1 MREIRATRFLSLAC
15 ASGPTAR
22 ARRVLIAVPLAP
34 ACALLLVLVLGCA
47 PALAVKRHV
56 FAGSFG
62 VRGSGDGQLLE
73 PAGVAVRE
81 ATLSEPSE
89 DVYVVDAGNDRVER
103 FSSTGAFISAWGWGV
118 SNGEAKYEVC
128 TSGCRAGVAG
138 EGAGQLDAPG
148 EIAVDNSTSPLDP
161 SAGDVYVANTAD
173 DEIEKFGPEG
183 AFIGQVSTGSQPAL
197 GGVAVDPSGNLWAY
211 EANGEIDGYSNA
223 VANVETS
230 SKGTTLSDYGFGAIP
245 GFAVNTL
252 GDFYVNSLLTVIE
265 LNDEGNA
272 NLNPIDEKESTA
284 VAIDLATNDLYIGNV
299 TSVAGFDSND
309 SPIERFGSP
318 RLKSTGGVAVSSA
331 AGRVYVADTAADT
344 LDDFALLLVPTVAV
358 TTATE
363 VEGKDGTVAATLV
376 GSVDPEGVE
385 VEECFFEYGTSLPSG
400 KTALCEP
407 APGASGSTV
416 AVQARVSGLV
426 LNRTYV
432 YRVVAKNANGVS
444 ESESSSFATPAGE
457 MTLTA
462 EPLVTAAEKQD
473 GKVVATLQGS
483 VDPGNEEATNCR
495 FEYGT
500 SLPSG
505 QTVACEPA
513 TVPGSETVEVMAKVS
528 GLQAGARYEYR
539 LLAED
544 SFGLGESEN
553 TEEFN
558 IPVAVVGVTKCG
570 ASGLLNQAATLHG
583 SLEPEGL
590 STSWFFEYRKAGST
604 ETWSKS
610 AEGGVEKPTGRFADP
625 EEGVSGLEQ
634 DTTYECRL
642 VASNLYGS
650 TTSTEGQEK
659 EGEPV
664 GNHEFTTALPPE
676 VVAAAA
682 AEVGFSSVT
691 LNATINGF
699 GAADSYRFEYGT
711 SETYGSSTPEVTLK
725 DPVRGEAPVS
735 VQLTGLQ
742 PATTYH
748 FRIVV
753 TQPDGGGTATGV
765 DVKFTTFPETS
776 AQLPDGRVYE
786 MVSPVE
792 AQGANVYVPEAHNG
806 VFPVPTQLPFQAST
820 GGEAVAYVGAPA
832 AGGSGDAGA
841 GGGNEYVAAL
851 GAGGWV
857 SQDVMPQGSSQLG
870 YLAFSPDLSVGV
882 FESHEPLASGA
893 PGGGYDV
900 LYKAASGGGV
910 GALFSQRPPDRSAE
924 EFGSA
929 GTLGPQ
935 GPGLAY
941 AGASADFS
949 HVLFEANDALVPE
962 AEGDPGVGANDLY
975 DSVGGQLGVVNILP
989 ASEGGRVAPDATFG
1003 GPNGTGNAADPPDF
1017 SNVIS
1022 EDGSRVFWTDL
1033 QAGPQEGRVYVREN
1047 GTSTVAVSA
1056 GAARFWTATP
1066 DGRYA
1071 FYTEGEKLYRFDVES
1086 EMPEELAGADAGVLG
1101 VIGVSEDGEYVYFV
1115 AEGKLA
1121 GSAKQ
1126 GEPNLYLLHGGETR
1140 FIATLSPEDEG
1151 TMAYGGEGG
1160 SFGDWEPGLG
1170 HRTAEVTPDGKSVVF
1185 QSVRALTGYDSEGL
1199 SEVFV
1204 YDSEAGGGLFCGSC
1218 DASGE
1223 LPPVTELAGGR
1234 VKAAGYLP
1242 VGWSRTYQPRVIS
1255 EDGSRVFFDSF
1266 EPLVSADPNG
1276 QQDVYEWERDGTGA
1290 CREPRG
1296 CQYLLS
1302 GGTSRSGSYLLDASA
1317 NGDSVFFVSD
1327 ARLVAQDDNESD
1339 HLYDDRVDG
1348 VQPSS
1353 PAGCAGS
1360 ECEEVPI
1367 APPIFATPPSAT
1379 FAGVGNFPPPA
1390 NAPVKPKS
1398 KPKRKQ
1404 KPKRRHR
1411 KAKGNAGKHTGGHG
1425 KKSSARR
1432 ARNGARHPRR
1442 RTGS

>member
-1 MREIRATRFLSLAC
+1 M
-15 ASGPTAR
+15 R
-22 ARRVLIAVPLAP
+22 ARLLTGGPVVPSLRVRLGALRISMRVSLTVT
-34 ACALLLVLVLGCA
+34 CALLFVLVLGCA

-103 FSSTGAFISAWGWGV
+103 FGSTGAFISAWGWGV

-138 EGAGQLDAPG
+138 EGAGQFDAPG

-230 SKGTTLSDYGFGAIP
+230 SKGTTLSGFGFGAIP
-245 GFAVNTL
+245 GFAVNSL
-252 GDFYVNSLLTVIE
+252 GDFYVNSLFDVLE

-272 NLNPIDEKESTA
+272 TLNPIDEEESTA
-284 VAIDLATNDLYIGNV
+284 VAVDLATNDLYIGNV

-558 IPVAVVGVTKCG
+558 TPVAVNGVSGCD
-570 ASGLLNQAATLHG
+570 ANGLLSEGATLHG
-583 SLEPEGL
+583 SLAPEGL
-590 STSWFFEYRKAGST
+590 SVTWYFEYREEGAPS
-604 ETWSKS
+604 WSRS
-610 AEGGVEKPTGRFADP
+610 AEGSAENPASKVVEAKQGLTGLKPSTVYD
-625 EEGVSGLEQ
+625 
-634 DTTYECRL
+634 CRL
-642 VASNLYGS
+642 VVSNVYG
-650 TTSTEGQEK
+650 TTVGGEGQFETAAP
-659 EGEPV
+659 PV
-664 GNHEFTTALPPE
+664 VYSESFST
-676 VVAAAA
+676 
-682 AEVGFSSVT
+682 VGFSSVT
-691 LNATINGF
+691 VSARINGF
-699 GAADSYRFEYGT
+699 GAADGYRFEYGT
-711 SETYGSSTPEVTLK
+711 SGAYGSSTPEATLGH
-725 DPVRGEAPVS
+725 PVRGEVLVTEPVE
-735 VQLTGLQ
+735 GLQ
-742 PATTYH
+742 ASTTYH
-748 FRIVV
+748 FRVV
-753 TQPDGGGTATGV
+753 VMQPDGGGTAFGA
-765 DVKFTTFPETS
+765 DESFRTFPVANAE
-776 AQLPDGRVYE
+776 LPDGRVYE
-786 MVSPVE
+786 MVSPPE
-792 AQGANVYVPEAHNG
+792 AQGANVYVPEADNG
-806 VFPVPTQLPFQAST
+806 PFPVPTELPFQAAVS
-820 GGEAVAYVGAPA
+820 GDAVAYATAPA
-832 AGGSGDAGA
+832 AGGNGNAGA

-851 GAGGWV
+851 AAGGWV
-857 SQDVMPQGSSQLG
+857 SQDVMPPGSLTPS
-870 YLAFSPDLSVGV
+870 YLAFSPDLSMGV
-882 FESHEPLASGA
+882 LESREPLASGA

-1003 GPNGTGNAADPPDF
+1003 AANGTGNAADPPDF

-1022 EDGSRVFWTDL
+1022 QDGSRVFWTDL

-1047 GTSTVAVSA
+1047 GGSTVAVSA

-1071 FYTEGEKLYRFDVES
+1071 FYTEGERLYRFDVES
-1086 EMPEELAGADAGVLG
+1086 GMPEELAGADAGVLG
-1101 VIGVSEDGEYVYFV
+1101 VIGVSEGGEYVYFV
-1115 AEGKLA
+1115 AEGELA
-1121 GSAKQ
+1121 GGAAK
-1126 GEPNLYLLHGGETR
+1126 GKPNLYLRREGRTT

-1160 SFGDWEPGLG
+1160 AS
-1170 HRTAEVTPDGKSVVF
+1170 VT
-1185 QSVRALTGYDSEGL
+1185 
-1199 SEVFV
+1199 
-1204 YDSEAGGGLFCGSC
+1204 
-1218 DASGE
+1218 
-1223 LPPVTELAGGR
+1223 
-1234 VKAAGYLP
+1234 
-1242 VGWSRTYQPRVIS
+1242 
-1255 EDGSRVFFDSF
+1255 GSRVS
-1266 EPLVSADPNG
+1266 
-1276 QQDVYEWERDGTGA
+1276 GT
-1290 CREPRG
+1290 
-1296 CQYLLS
+1296 
-1302 GGTSRSGSYLLDASA
+1302 
-1317 NGDSVFFVSD
+1317 
-1327 ARLVAQDDNESD
+1327 AQ
-1339 HLYDDRVDG
+1339 
-1348 VQPSS
+1348 
-1353 PAGCAGS
+1353 
-1360 ECEEVPI
+1360 
-1367 APPIFATPPSAT
+1367 
-1379 FAGVGNFPPPA
+1379 
-1390 NAPVKPKS
+1390 
-1398 KPKRKQ
+1398 
-1404 KPKRRHR
+1404 RR
-1411 KAKGNAGKHTGGHG
+1411 
-1425 KKSSARR
+1425 
-1432 ARNGARHPRR
+1432 
-1442 RTGS
+1442 